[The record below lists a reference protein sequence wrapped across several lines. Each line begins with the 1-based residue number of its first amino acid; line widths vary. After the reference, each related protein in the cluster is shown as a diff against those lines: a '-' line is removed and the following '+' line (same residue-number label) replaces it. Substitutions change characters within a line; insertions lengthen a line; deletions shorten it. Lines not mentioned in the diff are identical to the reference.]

1 MQLSDKPEA
10 IPTSNYYFK
19 VPNIVFKKM
28 QYTFTNDYVM
38 KTFFFCNSICYANN
52 NCIIYNPN
60 RMLCRFNDIKSV

>member
-38 KTFFFCNSICYANN
+38 KNFFFFAIQYVTQTITVLYTTRIECFVDS
-52 NCIIYNPN
+52 
-60 RMLCRFNDIKSV
+60 MT